1 MGSIKD
7 NQMQI
12 NNNLQLNS
20 IASDLG
26 LSPQGSKSN
35 PRRTGGQ
42 DSVQISSLASQ
53 LSSDPSKLSQLQAAF
68 EAGTYNVS
76 PSQIANS
83 ILNDALL
90 G

>member
-1 MGSIKD
+1 
-7 NQMQI
+7 MQI

-35 PRRTGGQ
+35 PRQSGGQ

-53 LSSDPSKLSQLQAAF
+53 LSADPSKLSQLQAAY

-76 PSQIANS
+76 PAQIANS
-83 ILNDALL
+83 LLNDALL
-90 G
+90 S

>member
-1 MGSIKD
+1 
-7 NQMQI
+7 MQI

-26 LSPQGSKSN
+26 LSPQASKSN
-35 PRRTGGQ
+35 PRQSGGQ

-53 LSSDPSKLSQLQAAF
+53 LSADPSKLSQLQAAY

-83 ILNDALL
+83 LLNDALQS
-90 G
+90 

>member
-1 MGSIKD
+1 
-7 NQMQI
+7 MQI

-26 LSPQGSKSN
+26 LSPQASKSN
-35 PRRTGGQ
+35 PRQSGGQ
-42 DSVQISSLASQ
+42 DQVQISSLASQ
-53 LSSDPSKLSQLQAAF
+53 LAADPSKLSQLQAAF

-83 ILNDALL
+83 ILNDAFLS
-90 G
+90 